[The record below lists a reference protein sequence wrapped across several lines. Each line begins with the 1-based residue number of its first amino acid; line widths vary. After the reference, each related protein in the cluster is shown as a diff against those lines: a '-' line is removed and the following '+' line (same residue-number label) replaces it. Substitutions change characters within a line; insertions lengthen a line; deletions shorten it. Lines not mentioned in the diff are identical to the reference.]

1 MKAQSMESKVGNK
14 CSKCEYCKD
23 VFGNY
28 IQCAKTGQFID
39 WYYWNDE
46 EPESCPKKE
55 QSS

>member
-1 MKAQSMESKVGNK
+1 MRAQSTESKAGNK